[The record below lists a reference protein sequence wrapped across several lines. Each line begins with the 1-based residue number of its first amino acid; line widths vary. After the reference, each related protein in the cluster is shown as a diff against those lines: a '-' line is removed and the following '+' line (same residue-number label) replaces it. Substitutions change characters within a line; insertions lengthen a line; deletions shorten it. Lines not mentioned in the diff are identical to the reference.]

1 MKVSREQ
8 KAENRRKILDAAA
21 RLFRECGIDAVG
33 VDAVMSAA
41 GLTHG
46 AFYGHF
52 ASKSDLVAQA
62 FDHAMSQADNAW
74 RGAKDPTKMLGELYL
89 ATEHC
94 EHPGEGCALAT
105 MGPEVSRHGAAIQ
118 RALATGLH
126 ERVDAL
132 AALLEPG
139 SEKERRAEAIATW
152 ATLVGAMV
160 LARGVDDPKFRDEIL
175 AAGKK
180 KSATRSTTN
189 GGTTV
194 TPRRPEKRRAARSD
208 GRARRKP

>member
-21 RLFRECGIDAVG
+21 RLFRERGIDAIG
-33 VDAVMSAA
+33 VDAVMAAA

-52 ASKSDLVAQA
+52 ASKNDLVAQA
-62 FDHAMSQADNAW
+62 FDHAMSQADDAW
-74 RGAKDPTKMLGELYL
+74 RSATDPTKRLGELYL

-105 MGPEVSRHGAAIQ
+105 LGPEVSRHGAAIQ

-139 SEKERRAEAIATW
+139 SVKERRAEAIATW

-180 KSATRSTTN
+180 SVTRSATKGR
-189 GGTTV
+189 TTV
-194 TPRRPEKRRAARSD
+194 TPRRPETLRAARSD
-208 GRARRKP
+208 GRAGRKP